1 MRFSCPS
8 RPPAQDRFE
17 SLAQWA
23 DTIVVADTSAT
34 AQLEGLGAALARYRD
49 KLLVIDHHATTEDL
63 GAVQFVD
70 VSAAAA
76 GVLACEIIE
85 ALGWPLETAA
95 AEAMLVAITS
105 DTGWLH
111 FANTDARCLLAVA
124 RLVESAPE
132 LRLDKLYMKLFQ
144 CDRPERLK
152 LMTIMLQSLEL
163 HFGGRMATMMIRR
176 RDFEA
181 SGGAAGGDR
190 EPRQRGAADGL
201 RRDGDPAGRDARRR
215 RAARG
220 SSEPALAGCG
230 RRGRRR
236 REVRRRRPR
245 PRRRSPRR
253 HAD

>member
-1 MRFSCPS
+1 MPQ
-8 RPPAQDRFE
+8 PPAGADRFE

-34 AQLEGLGAALARYRD
+34 AQLEGLGAVLARYRD

-124 RLVESAPE
+124 RLVESCAGASPGQALHEALPVRSAGTAQAHDDHAP
-132 LRLDKLYMKLFQ
+132 K
-144 CDRPERLK
+144 P
-152 LMTIMLQSLEL
+152 
-163 HFGGRMATMMIRR
+163 
-176 RDFEA
+176 
-181 SGGAAGGDR
+181 GAALRGPYGD
-190 EPRQRGAADGL
+190 D
-201 RRDGDPAGRDARRR
+201 DDPPAR
-215 RAARG
+215 
-220 SSEPALAGCG
+220 L
-230 RRGRRR
+230 
-236 REVRRRRPR
+236 
-245 PRRRSPRR
+245 
-253 HAD
+253 